1 MVKMSMR
8 DKNIIDFFGI
18 KIKCSFVNFFCVF
31 TLVHSAFD
39 KKFEVVTLHTKTGTC
54 NCPCTTKKFE
64 FQVKMPLLLPVASFK
79 NLNEMNSLH
88 QKKIYMKSFY
98 LFASF
103 SVFLKHD
110 KEIWRKSRETGFS
123 RCPAIGFLRQTDT

>member
-18 KIKCSFVNFFCVF
+18 KVKCSFVNFFCVF

-39 KKFEVVTLHTKTGTC
+39 KKFEVVTLHIKTGTC

-64 FQVKMPLLLPVASFK
+64 FQVKMPLLYIIQPSYNTL
-79 NLNEMNSLH
+79 
-88 QKKIYMKSFY
+88 IYMGNT
-98 LFASF
+98 
-103 SVFLKHD
+103 VTEID
-110 KEIWRKSRETGFS
+110 RIKEMLNKLPES
-123 RCPAIGFLRQTDT
+123 